1 MSSLTEMKWWSLNE
15 LKTILW
21 HLCCDRAMRTI
32 RVRRPGRTIRVERFR
47 WTNRVE
53 RTGRTNRVWLR
64 WTNRV
69 LRRFWYSWFI
79 GERMRLNH
87 WIVCVGLVCDSAGV
101 SWASGGFSFQ
111 ILSATGARRV
121 QLCWTAAYE
130 SYAPH
135 KGQKKGTSG
144 SVISRE
150 TDTDRSPVWTDVQVE
165 VKLWIAFVFV
175 SSCCWNC
182 LNTFHSSG
190 DLIDTWLINVM
201 IGAGWYELP
210 VSGNRIWVTLVTRSI
225 RSDQEVSV

>member
-1 MSSLTEMKWWSLNE
+1 MSSFDRNGNGEVFDEM
-15 LKTILW
+15 KTILL
-21 HLCCDRAMRTI
+21 HLSCDGAMRTI
-32 RVRRPGRTIRVERFR
+32 RVRRPGRTISFERLR

-53 RTGRTNRVWLR
+53 RTGGTNRVW
-64 WTNRV
+64 
-69 LRRFWYSWFI
+69 RRFWYSWFI

-87 WIVCVGLVCDSAGV
+87 WIVCVGLVSDSAGV

-130 SYAPH
+130 SYAPI
-135 KGQKKGTSG
+135 KGKKGTSG
-144 SVISRE
+144 SVTSRE

-182 LNTFHSSG
+182 LNTFC
-190 DLIDTWLINVM
+190 LIWRLVLVWTWMSRYWLT
-201 IGAGWYELP
+201 W
-210 VSGNRIWVTLVTRSI
+210 WLVPADMSCRF
-225 RSDQEVSV
+225 QEIESESRE